1 MYAFMA
7 SRATLDRGYYSWI
20 QRASQSPRLAVGSM
34 EAEIRG
40 AQTFGVAVAEAS
52 LKIRGVT
59 PANRTVLERMVAA
72 ADPKTREFPR
82 SVCACGD
89 ARPHTLTTQR

>member
-7 SRATLDRGYYSWI
+7 SRPTLDRGYYNWI

-34 EAEIRG
+34 EAEVRG
-40 AQTFGVAVAEAS
+40 AQTFGVAVAEGS

-59 PANRTVLERMVAA
+59 PANRTILERMIAS

-82 SVCACGD
+82 SLCACRA
-89 ARPHTLTTQR
+89 ARRPGLKSYR